1 MTAHDFTSDPFL
13 RQLARWLAPYLRE
26 ELGIQANPPAYSD
39 AYDVETCRRFVT
51 REHLS
56 EGVLRRARIFFVRL
70 RSGDT
75 VSAPEVVEL
84 LGLKGS
90 RSIAAALT
98 NPLKK
103 RRNKFGFE
111 RMPWDEGWDGS
122 NTTWT
127 DRDGIASRMVA
138 AIDAELGEV

>member
-1 MTAHDFTSDPFL
+1 MANDFANDQFL
-13 RQLARWLAPYLRE
+13 RQLARWLVPYLQE
-26 ELGIQANPPAYSD
+26 ELGLRPSQPAYSD
-39 AYDVETCRRFVT
+39 AYDEATCRRFVT

-56 EGVLRRARIFFVRL
+56 EGVLRRARVFFDRL
-70 RSGDT
+70 RRGDA

-103 RRNKFGFE
+103 RRNKFGLE
-111 RMPWDEGWDGS
+111 RMPWNEGWDGS

-127 DRDGIASRMVA
+127 DRDGIAARMVA
-138 AIDAELGEV
+138 AIDAELGEA